1 MPYTRFT
8 AYLYRI
14 TFNTMSHLAFFS
26 DNHWAAL
33 HPFGNSYAHGHLR
46 VGAFKLSEWWSREAR
61 SFFLNAEQKTKAN
74 VLHLLKNGKL
84 NDRWIPSEHAFS
96 ILARLNPEQ
105 SLYADGTLLFQPSTE
120 REAQPLHVGKDGIE
134 LIAHATE
141 LFSRLNGWLNDQR
154 KFLIDAWE
162 LEAPNVP
169 QHVSLIG
176 PTDQIWIHPSATLTA
191 CTLNATSG
199 PIFIG
204 PDVEIQE
211 GAHIRGPLA
220 IGEATVIKMGTRIYG
235 PTSIGP
241 NCRIGGEV
249 SNCAFLGYSNKGHDG
264 FLGNSVIG
272 KWCNLGA
279 DTNSSNLK
287 SNYSNVRLWN
297 EATATYVDSGLQF
310 CGVLMGDH
318 SKCGINTM
326 FNTGTIVGA
335 GCNIFGCGF
344 QPKQIPAF
352 AWGGNETWELHTFDK
367 FIATAQRV
375 MERRGATLSEEEIS
389 HWRAQHEAARA
400 RFD

>member
-1 MPYTRFT
+1 
-8 AYLYRI
+8 
-14 TFNTMSHLAFFS
+14 MSHLAFFS
-26 DNHWAAL
+26 DDHWKHFYPL
-33 HPFGNSYAHGHLR
+33 GPSHAHGDLR
-46 VGAFKLSEWWSREAR
+46 TGALKLSEWWSREA
-61 SFFLNAEQKTKAN
+61 SCFFQKTEQETKAK
-74 VLHLLKNGKL
+74 VLNLLKTGKL
-84 NDRWIPSEHAFS
+84 NDRWIPSENAFI
-96 ILARLNPEQ
+96 ILAGLEPGQ
-105 SLYADGTLLFQPSTE
+105 SLYAEGTLLFQESSTK
-120 REAQPLHVGKDGIE
+120 EARRVNVTMDGLE
-134 LIAHATE
+134 LVPHTTA
-141 LFSRLNGWLNDQR
+141 LFSRL
-154 KFLIDAWE
+154 DAWLSSQAE
-162 LEAPNVP
+162 HLVAAWDLAAPNVP
-169 QHVSLIG
+169 EHVTLLG
-176 PTDQIWIHPSATLTA
+176 PSDQIWIHPSAKLTA

-204 PDVEIQE
+204 PGVEIQE
-211 GAHIRGPLA
+211 GTHIRGPFA
-220 IGEATVIKMGTRIYG
+220 VGEATVIKMGSRIYG

-287 SNYSNVRLWN
+287 SNYSGVRVWD
-297 EATATYVDSGLQF
+297 ETTATYIDSGLQF

-326 FNTGTIVGA
+326 FNTGTIVGT
-335 GCNIFGCGF
+335 GCNIFGGGF
-344 QPKQIPAF
+344 QPKHIPPF
-352 AWGGNETWELHTFDK
+352 AWGGNDTWDLHAFEK

-389 HWRAQHEAARA
+389 QWRTQHEAART

>member
-1 MPYTRFT
+1 
-8 AYLYRI
+8 
-14 TFNTMSHLAFFS
+14 MSHLAFFS
-26 DNHWAAL
+26 DDHWKHFYPL
-33 HPFGNSYAHGHLR
+33 GPSHAHGELR
-46 VGAFKLSEWWSREAR
+46 TGALQLGEWWSREA
-61 SFFLNAEQKTKAN
+61 SCFFQKTEQETKAK
-74 VLHLLKNGKL
+74 VLSLLKTGKL
-84 NDRWIPSEHAFS
+84 NDRWIPSENAFI
-96 ILARLNPEQ
+96 ILAGLKPGQ
-105 SLYADGTLLFQPSTE
+105 SLYAEGTLLFQESSTK
-120 REAQPLHVGKDGIE
+120 EAQRVNVTMDGLE
-134 LIAHATE
+134 LVQHATA
-141 LFSRLNGWLNDQR
+141 LFSRL
-154 KFLIDAWE
+154 DAWLSSQAE
-162 LEAPNVP
+162 HLVSAWDLAAPNVP
-169 QHVSLIG
+169 EHVTLLG
-176 PTDQIWIHPSATLTA
+176 PSDQIWIHPSAKLTA

-204 PDVEIQE
+204 PGVEIQE
-211 GAHIRGPLA
+211 GTHIRGPFA
-220 IGEATVIKMGTRIYG
+220 VGEATVIKMGSRIYG

-287 SNYSNVRLWN
+287 SNYSEVRLWD

-326 FNTGTIVGA
+326 FNTGTVVGA
-335 GCNIFGCGF
+335 GCNIFGGGF
-344 QPKQIPAF
+344 QPKHIPSF
-352 AWGGNETWELHTFDK
+352 AWGGNDTWDLHAFDK

-389 HWRAQHEAARA
+389 QWRTQHEAART